1 MMNKVI
7 LIGNLGADPEL
18 KYAQSGT
25 AVCNFSLA
33 TTEKYTDKSGEK
45 QEETEWHRIVAWGRL
60 AEICGEY
67 LSRGK
72 KVVIEGKIRTR
83 EWTDKDEKKRYTTE
97 IIARQ
102 MVMLGA
108 GENTPKQE
116 KESDDIPF

>member
-1 MMNKVI
+1 MNKVI

-67 LSRGK
+67 LSKGK

-83 EWTDKDEKKRYTTE
+83 EWADKDEKKRYTTE

-102 MVMLGA
+102 MIMLGA
-108 GENTPKQE
+108 GENLQQQ
-116 KESDDIPF
+116 KEPDDLPF